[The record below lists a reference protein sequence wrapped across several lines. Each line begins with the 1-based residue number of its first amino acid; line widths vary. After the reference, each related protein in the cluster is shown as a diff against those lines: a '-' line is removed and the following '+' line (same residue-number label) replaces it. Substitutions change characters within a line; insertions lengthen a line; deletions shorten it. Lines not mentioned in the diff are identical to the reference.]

1 MGKSESATKLIQ
13 TIDNQHLALFAQR
26 LRDWLIAAS
35 VHDDQETAVSTQPS
49 TSVFTESRAKALLKG
64 TNAVDDATLHDFA
77 KLVEQE
83 TAVRLALYDIIKN
96 SGLEDNEEVLA
107 LATTSNAASQ
117 DSIANLQSPISW
129 LSLSMA
135 AFAWKSGYPLNQL
148 DPATPPEPYSPA
160 GQAVKRTAH
169 FLRQQIQRSATERD
183 KLARKLGFS
192 ETAVDNKTPDL
203 NNLQATEVQPPLPPY
218 YRPPIPVNYP
228 EVSRNTVSI
237 DDNEPVNEPT
247 PSPSRSA
254 SITITEDDLNPAP
267 LPGNVTRMPSIR
279 ITTDQ
284 VYQPTPPPSGSTQV
298 VTPNSGAQAYTN
310 FTESVRQTF
319 GRKEPMGTTKLRVLV
334 QEYPDGPGLYG
345 LQVHVTCKGI
355 KSYVAGTTNRDGK
368 FLCEL
373 PVRVNSGL
381 TYDVDVTWPREM
393 NNEIERKSI
402 TLNADRTEF
411 NLPFYRAM
419 SGDNPKGT

>member
-1 MGKSESATKLIQ
+1 MGKSKSASELIQ
-13 TIDNQHLALFAQR
+13 RIDNQHLALFAQR
-26 LRDWLIAAS
+26 LRDWLIAES
-35 VHDDQETAVSTQPS
+35 VHDVQETSTSTQLS
-49 TSVFTESRAKALLKG
+49 DHVFTESRAKALLKAI
-64 TNAVDDATLHDFA
+64 NAIDDATLHDFA
-77 KLVEQE
+77 RLVEQE
-83 TAVRLALYDIIKN
+83 TAVRLALHDIIN
-96 SGLEDNEEVLA
+96 QSGLEDNDEVTA
-107 LATTSNAASQ
+107 LAAVSNQSQ
-117 DSIANLQSPISW
+117 IDNQQSSTAW

-183 KLARKLGFS
+183 KLSRKLGFS
-192 ETAVDNKTPDL
+192 ETAVADTTPDL
-203 NNLQATEVQPPLPPY
+203 DELQAAEQQPPLPPY
-218 YRPPIPVNYP
+218 YRPPIPVNYS

-237 DDNEPVNEPT
+237 DEDESTNEPVSP
-247 PSPSRSA
+247 PSRSA

-284 VYQPTPPPSGSTQV
+284 VYQSSPSSGSTQV
-298 VTPNSGAQAYTN
+298 VTPNSGAQTYTN
-310 FTESVRQTF
+310 FTESVRKQF

-345 LQVHVTCKGI
+345 LQVHVTCQGI
-355 KSYVAGTTNRDGK
+355 KSFVAGTTNRDGK

-419 SGDNPKGT
+419 SGDNPRNT

>member
-1 MGKSESATKLIQ
+1 MNMGKSESAPKLIQ

-26 LRDWLIAAS
+26 LRDWLLAAS
-35 VHDDQETAVSTQPS
+35 VHDSQETAVSTQPS
-49 TSVFTESRAKALLKG
+49 TNVFTESRAKALLKG

-107 LATTSNAASQ
+107 LATTINAASV
-117 DSIANLQSPISW
+117 DSISNLQSPISW

-183 KLARKLGFS
+183 KLARKLAFS
-192 ETAVDNKTPDL
+192 EAVATDKTPGLADM
-203 NNLQATEVQPPLPPY
+203 QAAEVQPPLPPY

-228 EVSRNTVSI
+228 EVARNTVSI
-237 DDNEPVNEPT
+237 NDNEPTSEPA
-247 PSPSRSA
+247 PPASRSA

-298 VTPNSGAQAYTN
+298 VTPHSGAQSSTN
-310 FTESVRQTF
+310 FTQSVRQTF
-319 GRKEPMGTTKLRVLV
+319 GRKEPMGTTKLRILV

-345 LQVHVTCKGI
+345 LQVHVSCSGI
-355 KSYVAGTTNRDGK
+355 KSFVAGTTNRDGK

-373 PVRVNSGL
+373 PVRINSGL
-381 TYDVDVTWPREM
+381 TYDVDVTWHREM
-393 NNEIERKSI
+393 NNEIEHKSI
-402 TLNADRTEF
+402 TLNTDRTEF
-411 NLPFYRAM
+411 VLPFYQKLSAE
-419 SGDNPKGT
+419 

>member
-26 LRDWLIAAS
+26 LRDWLVAES
-35 VHDDQETAVSTQPS
+35 VQDSQETAASTQLS
-49 TSVFTESRAKALLKG
+49 ASVFTESRAKALLRA

-77 KLVEQE
+77 RLVEQE
-83 TAVRLALYDIIKN
+83 TAVRIALHDIIN
-96 SGLEDNEEVLA
+96 QSDLGEHNEVQA
-107 LATTSNAASQ
+107 LAA
-117 DSIANLQSPISW
+117 IANQSEIVNQQSTIDW

-169 FLRQQIQRSATERD
+169 FLRQQIQRSATERG
-183 KLARKLGFS
+183 KLARKLGFNAAS
-192 ETAVDNKTPDL
+192 AADTTP
-203 NNLQATEVQPPLPPY
+203 NLDEMQASEVQPPLPPY

-228 EVSRNTVSI
+228 EVSSDTVSI
-237 DDNEPVNEPT
+237 SNDEPEAAPT
-247 PSPSRSA
+247 PIPAPPASRSA
-254 SITITEDDLNPAP
+254 AITITEDDLNPDP
-267 LPGNVTRMPSIR
+267 LPNNITRMPSIR
-279 ITTDQ
+279 ITTEQ
-284 VYQPTPPPSGSTQV
+284 VYEPPPPPPSSSTQV
-298 VTPNSGAQAYTN
+298 VTPNSGPAAYTN
-310 FTESVRQTF
+310 FTTSVRQTF

-334 QEYPDGPGLYG
+334 QNYPDGPGLYG
-345 LQVHVTCKGI
+345 LQVRVTCKGI

-373 PVRVNSGL
+373 PVRINSGL

-411 NLPFYRAM
+411 NLPFYRRMNAE
-419 SGDNPKGT
+419 

>member
-1 MGKSESATKLIQ
+1 MGKTEPTITLIQ
-13 TIDNQHLALFAQR
+13 TVDNQHLALFAQR
-26 LRDWLIAAS
+26 LRDWLMAAS
-35 VHDDQETAVSTQPS
+35 AHEAEETSPSTQPGA
-49 TSVFTESRAKALLKG
+49 SVFTESRAKALLKA
-64 TNAVDDATLHDFA
+64 TNATDDATLNDFA
-77 KLVEQE
+77 RLIEQE
-83 TAVRLALYDIIKN
+83 TAVRLALHDIIKH
-96 SGLEDNEEVLA
+96 SGLKDNDEVTA
-107 LATTSNAASQ
+107 LAAV
-117 DSIANLQSPISW
+117 ANQSAIQHPPSAIDW

-183 KLARKLGFS
+183 KLARKLAFS
-192 ETAVDNKTPDL
+192 ETVTADTTP
-203 NNLQATEVQPPLPPY
+203 NLDSLPTSTVQPPLPPY

-228 EVSRNTVSI
+228 EIARDTVSI
-237 DDNEPVNEPT
+237 HEDEPT
-247 PSPSRSA
+247 PEPAPTPSRSA

-284 VYQPTPPPSGSTQV
+284 VYQPPAQPSGSTQV
-298 VTPNSGAQAYTN
+298 VTPHSGAQTTTN

-345 LQVHVTCKGI
+345 LQVHVSCSGI
-355 KSYVAGTTNRDGK
+355 KSHVAGATNRDGK

-373 PVRVNSGL
+373 PVRINSGL

-411 NLPFYRAM
+411 VLPFYRAM
-419 SGDNPKGT
+419 SGDTL